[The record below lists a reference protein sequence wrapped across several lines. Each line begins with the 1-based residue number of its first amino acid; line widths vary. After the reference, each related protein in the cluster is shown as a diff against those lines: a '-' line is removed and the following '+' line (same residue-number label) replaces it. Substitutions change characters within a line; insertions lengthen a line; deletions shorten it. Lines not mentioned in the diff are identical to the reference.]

1 MSYHLYKNYM
11 QLQHDGLGEN
21 KTFVVAYFNGHAGTL
36 VQALVYAKTEFQA
49 LCAFLQTDYED
60 VNELHESVAG
70 GDSWISALEINNT
83 LTE

>member
-1 MSYHLYKNYM
+1 MSYHLYKDYM

-21 KTFVVAYFNGHAGTL
+21 KTFVVAYFNGHEGTL

-49 LCAFLQTDYED
+49 LCAFLQTDYKD

-70 GDSWISALEINNT
+70 ADSWISVLEIHNT

>member
-49 LCAFLQTDYED
+49 LCAFLKTNYENAD
-60 VNELHESVAG
+60 VLQESVAG
-70 GDSWISALEINNT
+70 ADSWISALEIHNT